1 VEERDIA
8 EQQELTNEGKFPC
21 HFLGYIKL
29 NFRVRTPLSTPLD
42 VLLNENFKS
51 QWASCGA
58 NYTAFISSISLSKD
72 AWAIWFFWHGAAV
85 HQKVLQYPVKLDNEG
100 RVNA

>member
-29 NFRVRTPLSTPLD
+29 NFRVRTPLSTPLA

-51 QWASCGA
+51 Q
-58 NYTAFISSISLSKD
+58 
-72 AWAIWFFWHGAAV
+72 
-85 HQKVLQYPVKLDNEG
+85 
-100 RVNA
+100 